1 MAHKVVI
8 ASGNPGKLAELN
20 NLLAG
25 LDLAAVPQSE
35 FAITDA
41 VESGRTFVEN
51 AILKAR
57 HASHYAKLPAIAD
70 DSGLEVDYLRGAP
83 GIYSARFSGEGASDE
98 KNNRK
103 LLGLLQDIP
112 VQQRTARYQCLL
124 VYLRHPDDP
133 TPIICHGTWE
143 GTLISEP
150 RGTRG
155 FGYDPLFFVA
165 EYQCTAAELDP
176 ELKNR
181 ISHRGRAMQQLLV
194 RLASN

>member
-1 MAHKVVI
+1 MARKVVI
-8 ASGNPGKLAELN
+8 ASGNRGKLAEFRD
-20 NLLAG
+20 LLTDID
-25 LDLAAVPQSE
+25 LDAVPQSE
-35 FAITDA
+35 FAINDA

-51 AILKAR
+51 AIIKAR

-83 GIYSARFSGEGASDE
+83 GIYSARFSGEGATDE
-98 KNNRK
+98 RNNRK

-112 VQQRTARYQCLL
+112 AEQRTARYQCLL

-143 GTLISEP
+143 GTLIAEP

-165 EYQCTAAELDP
+165 EHNCTAAELDP

-181 ISHRGRAMQQLLV
+181 VSHRAHAIQQLLS
-194 RLASN
+194 RIRSP

>member
-83 GIYSARFSGEGASDE
+83 GIYSARFSGEGATDE